1 MRYNAFLGRS
11 MAALAALFT
20 GPTFTGGAKL
30 NAAQQLHMLFQPSTD
45 MMSRG
50 PRPQW
55 RKGIVR
61 TGKDYPFSSERQN
74 ARDSRKL
81 GMLGYRWGSIS
92 GHFMAWASSYRGAPS
107 GPGAS
112 ETFGIRQQ
120 RRAWQ
125 RRAEKANASKIRKAA
140 RTLHGMTL
148 KDRIKAREQ
157 RIITGTERVSFLSDI
172 YGVGATGRLRKRHRD
187 QLTGKTQRVF
197 A

>member
-11 MAALAALFT
+11 LAAMAALLT
-20 GPTFTGGAKL
+20 GPTFTNGEKL
-30 NAAQQLHMLFQPSTD
+30 NAAQQLYTLFQPSVD
-45 MMSRG
+45 RLRHFGPGPSRNG
-50 PRPQW
+50 RLKIG
-55 RKGIVR
+55 R
-61 TGKDYPFSSERQN
+61 DYPFSNKRQQD
-74 ARDSRKL
+74 RDSRKVGL
-81 GMLGYRWGSIS
+81 MEHRWGFL
-92 GHFMAWASSYRGAPS
+92 GRLTAWVVPRVTPS

-125 RRAEKANASKIRKAA
+125 RRADAVNASKANKAA
-140 RTLHGMTL
+140 RAVAGEAV
-148 KDRIKAREQ
+148 KERIKKREQ
-157 RIITGTERVSFLSDI
+157 RIILGTERVSFLSDI

>member
-61 TGKDYPFSSERQN
+61 TGKDYPFSSERQQH
-74 ARDSRKL
+74 RDSRKRGL
-81 GMLGYRWGSIS
+81 LEYRWGFL
-92 GHFMAWASSYRGAPS
+92 GVMAAWTSLRAPS

-187 QLTGKTQRVF
+187 KLTGKTQRVF